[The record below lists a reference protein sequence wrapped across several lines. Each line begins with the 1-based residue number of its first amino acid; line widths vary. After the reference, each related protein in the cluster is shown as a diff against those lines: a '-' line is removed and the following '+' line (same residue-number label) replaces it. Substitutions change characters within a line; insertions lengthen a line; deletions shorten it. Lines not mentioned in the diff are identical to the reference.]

1 MKGIAVHEETAEDK
15 KGRHTRMC
23 IKVQGGMYQNPEHVI
38 YVHINLLVLNR
49 GLALLLITSY
59 MDLDQRLLH

>member
-1 MKGIAVHEETAEDK
+1 
-15 KGRHTRMC
+15 
-23 IKVQGGMYQNPEHVI
+23 MYQNPEHVI
-38 YVHINLLVLNR
+38 DVHINLLVLNR